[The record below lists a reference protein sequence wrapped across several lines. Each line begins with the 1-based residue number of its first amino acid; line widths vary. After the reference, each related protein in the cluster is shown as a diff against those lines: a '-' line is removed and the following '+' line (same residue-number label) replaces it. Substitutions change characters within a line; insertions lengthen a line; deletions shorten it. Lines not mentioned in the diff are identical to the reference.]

1 MQEESDFRLPVDSED
16 IGIIDYFDRPP
27 TPPLAA
33 INILSVVDT
42 EQKDTG
48 GENWDEGADS
58 KWKCYQNI
66 RKHKK
71 KFWYEQNEIQK

>member
-1 MQEESDFRLPVDSED
+1 MEIDNCKDVPELGDIEVPPV
-16 IGIIDYFDRPP
+16 
-27 TPPLAA
+27 PPLGAV
-33 INILSVVDT
+33 NILSLIDQ

-66 RKHKK
+66 RRHKK
-71 KFWYEQNEIQK
+71 KFWFE